1 MGVLLKHTVLYL
13 LNIYVL
19 DGLQLNM
26 EVLEYE
32 YLIENIHF
40 LPELISFHKYL
51 TWVWQFS
58 GLGVEI

>member
-1 MGVLLKHTVLYL
+1 MGILLKHTVLYL

-32 YLIENIHF
+32 YLIENIPF